1 MMPIKVGLKLL
12 INSVKQWLKMDILG
26 NEYKDK
32 LKTMS
37 QDDASSILYI
47 TICSSRG
54 AISSDTLKRKDV

>member
-1 MMPIKVGLKLL
+1 MPIKDGLTLL
-12 INSVKQWLKMDILG
+12 IDSVKKQLKVDFLK
-26 NEYKDK
+26 NEYKDG

-37 QDDASSILYI
+37 EDDAAGTLYI

>member
-1 MMPIKVGLKLL
+1 VDFLK
-12 INSVKQWLKMDILG
+12 
-26 NEYKDK
+26 NEYKDG

-37 QDDASSILYI
+37 EDDAAGTLYI